1 MGYFYRVKL
10 WILLTSFHKSL
21 VISEIDGF
29 FMYLN
34 VNDLIFFYQVRTYV
48 LSRKNK
54 KRSAAFDIHWL
65 LKENREAVSG

>member
-1 MGYFYRVKL
+1 M
-10 WILLTSFHKSL
+10 
-21 VISEIDGF
+21 GF

-48 LSRKNK
+48 LRKKNK